1 MVEVKCLSFAP
12 DLQGVTMKPLVKWL
26 KVKQAFHSEVTLVE
40 KLQNRVNF

>member
-1 MVEVKCLSFAP
+1 MIEVKCLSFAS

-26 KVKQAFHSEVTLVE
+26 KVKRASHSEVTLIE